1 MEAFQGVLSLLL
13 VLSVG
18 GLGVSLLS
26 KLLRLP
32 TIVGYA
38 VLGALIGPYGF
49 ELLSDSEQIPQIAEI
64 GMMALLFSIGLKFN
78 LDMFRSLQR
87 HIFVFGGLQ
96 FFVCTAVG
104 MALLLPLGIGWYDSL
119 IYASAFALSSTAVVT
134 KLLLERG
141 EFATRYGTRS
151 ISALLFQDLAVVL
164 LLILIPDLAAYG
176 EAGDGDVAVL
186 YEIGI
191 ILAEIVLLFVVIV
204 FFGPRLMPMW
214 MRFIA
219 KSGSNEIF
227 SINLLAIIFGFSW
240 ATEHFGFSLAL
251 GAFLAGMLLAE
262 TPQKYQVEEIISPF
276 REIFLGFF
284 FVALGTLADFRL
296 VLEGIWYILAAV
308 VGILAVKTGTIYLIS
323 WAESRADHAHNLR
336 VAVAL
341 GGTGEFSFVLLVA
354 AVSYLDPEWFSIFL
368 MSSLVAMAFT
378 PMIWP
383 ALSERLSRRRP
394 AGGGEESR
402 APEPEKDEMKHVVI
416 FGFGRTGRKIVEM
429 LRREDIT
436 YAGIEASTE
445 LAAKAKEEREP
456 VYRGGDTQ
464 LDPETVEA
472 CGLPRA
478 DAVLI
483 TFVEPDVVLA
493 TIAQVRNVNEDA
505 LIIAKTTHKD
515 HVAELKEAGA
525 DEVVVEAAE
534 GGVLI
539 AGLAMG
545 MFGVHPMRIQHLTAE
560 VGGVAGALASS
571 LGPRE
576 IGWESNPSEAPRV
589 QAVNIMEGAASI
601 GKTLTEAVP
610 ADREVEVVSLR
621 RGGDTIPIGKMP
633 QIRPN
638 DVLLLLG
645 RPDDLYAVERLLM
658 SGASRA
664 PRSGPVKTSERKG

>member
-64 GMMALLFSIGLKFN
+64 GMMALLFSIDLKFN

-119 IYASAFALSSTAVVT
+119 IYAAAFALSSTAVVT

-186 YEIGI
+186 YEMGV

-284 FVALGTLADFRL
+284 FDFLEITLIVLPVFTPIVQELDFGTH
-296 VLEGIWYILAAV
+296 V
-308 VGILAVKTGTIYLIS
+308 VQAEKIY
-323 WAESRADHAHNLR
+323 WFA
-336 VAVAL
+336 
-341 GGTGEFSFVLLVA
+341 LLVA
-354 AVSYLDPEWFSIFL
+354 VNLQTSFLTPPFGFALFYMKGVAPPE
-368 MSSLVAMAFT
+368 V
-378 PMIWP
+378 
-383 ALSERLSRRRP
+383 RLS
-394 AGGGEESR
+394 S
-402 APEPEKDEMKHVVI
+402 I
-416 FGFGRTGRKIVEM
+416 
-429 LRREDIT
+429 
-436 YAGIEASTE
+436 
-445 LAAKAKEEREP
+445 
-456 VYRGGDTQ
+456 YRGIIPFVCLQ
-464 LDPETVEA
+464 LIGLGFVLAWPDIA
-472 CGLPRA
+472 LWLPRVML
-478 DAVLI
+478 D
-483 TFVEPDVVLA
+483 
-493 TIAQVRNVNEDA
+493 
-505 LIIAKTTHKD
+505 
-515 HVAELKEAGA
+515 
-525 DEVVVEAAE
+525 
-534 GGVLI
+534 
-539 AGLAMG
+539 
-545 MFGVHPMRIQHLTAE
+545 
-560 VGGVAGALASS
+560 
-571 LGPRE
+571 
-576 IGWESNPSEAPRV
+576 
-589 QAVNIMEGAASI
+589 
-601 GKTLTEAVP
+601 
-610 ADREVEVVSLR
+610 
-621 RGGDTIPIGKMP
+621 
-633 QIRPN
+633 
-638 DVLLLLG
+638 
-645 RPDDLYAVERLLM
+645 
-658 SGASRA
+658 
-664 PRSGPVKTSERKG
+664 